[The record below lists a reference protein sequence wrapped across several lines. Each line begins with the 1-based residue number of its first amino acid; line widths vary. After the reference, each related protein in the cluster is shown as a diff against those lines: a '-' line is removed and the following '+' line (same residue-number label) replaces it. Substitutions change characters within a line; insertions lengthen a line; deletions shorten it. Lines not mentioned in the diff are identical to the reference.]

1 MKGCTVITGSARFVG
16 HHTVRVGDEDLK
28 LVPLASFD
36 FENLALKVNRL
47 NLRSPDFGDDWRILK
62 LETMGTRERA
72 RR

>member
-1 MKGCTVITGSARFVG
+1 VG
-16 HHTVRVGDEDLK
+16 EEDMK

-47 NLRSPDFGDDWRILK
+47 NLRSPDFSDDWRILK
-62 LETMGTRERA
+62 LETMGTRERT